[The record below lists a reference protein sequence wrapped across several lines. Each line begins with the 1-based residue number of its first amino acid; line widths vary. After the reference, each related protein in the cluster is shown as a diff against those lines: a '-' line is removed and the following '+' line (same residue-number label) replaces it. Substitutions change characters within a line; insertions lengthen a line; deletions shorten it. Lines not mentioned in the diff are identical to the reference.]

1 MFDAFKNNI
10 HASSHESWP
19 QLDHNCHRYPLMKPW
34 PKLGGR
40 RRYLTDVNNRMMDC
54 ELSRELEAQG
64 GREGGASQTDLN
76 WDVRLHLSPIA
87 ECQQDIT
94 RPQRRLH
101 EVQQALINASD
112 HFLFVSLVT
121 ESHTLRPGPIP
132 TTNAGSAARLV
143 VAHLEDAPVLYPR
156 EGRTLLCLHIFAG
169 HICLVTDIY
178 SENMETYMQNYANSN
193 DNNINNNRHLQ
204 HQHLITP
211 QIFFPVRGANGFTF
225 AWEICCGTWRRRESS
240 QMLSTGG
247 IPLCCTS
254 GFGTGTWILAS
265 FEHVWTTYKYN

>member
-1 MFDAFKNNI
+1 MFDAFKKNI
-10 HASSHESWP
+10 HTSSHENWP
-19 QLDHNCHRYPLMKPW
+19 QLDHNCHWYPLMKPW

-64 GREGGASQTDLN
+64 GREGGASSN
-76 WDVRLHLSPIA
+76 CRLP
-87 ECQQDIT
+87 T
-94 RPQRRLH
+94 RPQRRPKEAPAWSPTGFDQWYQCFRSFPVCVFGLGFTS
-101 EVQQALINASD
+101 VR
-112 HFLFVSLVT
+112 VT

-178 SENMETYMQNYANSN
+178 SENMETYMQNYANSY
-193 DNNINNNRHLQ
+193 DNNIQ
-204 HQHLITP
+204 
-211 QIFFPVRGANGFTF
+211 
-225 AWEICCGTWRRRESS
+225 
-240 QMLSTGG
+240 
-247 IPLCCTS
+247 
-254 GFGTGTWILAS
+254 
-265 FEHVWTTYKYN
+265 